1 MAKWPDEHGN
11 VRTRP
16 VPRPEIVGNYFGV
29 SNKIDTHNQLR
40 QHELALEELW
50 VTQNPWFRLN
60 TTFVGMTV
68 TDAFLLA
75 RYSAADDS
83 G

>member
-1 MAKWPDEHGN
+1 MEMFEHALCH
-11 VRTRP
+11 VLRLLATTL
-16 VPRPEIVGNYFGV
+16 V
-29 SNKIDTHNQLR
+29 SR
-40 QHELALEELW
+40 QHELALEELWW

-68 TDAFLLA
+68 TDTFLLA